1 MLDRIY
7 GWIARHRRGV
17 LVGYLIASV
26 AAAWLCAKLRLD
38 SDVVNLLPADLPA
51 VKSARKLQRWAGD
64 LGFMYLG
71 LVRDDRTSVKDL
83 QRFAD
88 ALGAE
93 IEKSR
98 LVKKPLSVSID
109 VSAIK
114 RGLALALD
122 PDDLETIGTRLEQAV
137 KAERRKKSG
146 FFMDLEE
153 PAPVAP
159 GALFEDLLPKYRKR
173 LQWKADGQAATGVDA
188 AGGVIARL
196 RARANDDGTRLYYL
210 SPDQQMMTF
219 IFHPTFPS
227 DDLTEYPTLVADV
240 DRAIATAKTLIPTA
254 APVTVLKGGAY
265 PLQYD
270 QRDSTLRDS
279 LRASGWSALLIFLI
293 TVVTLRRPKVIALVF
308 LSLIVGLALTFG
320 VARLLVGSV
329 NVITAFML
337 AILAGLGIDFGLYL
351 ATRVALLAKLRGE
364 AQGVSDHAATGA
376 RHGGGRP
383 QATEGDV
390 REAWRQTVVPAAMGA
405 LTTMAVMALLTRGAF
420 RGFAELGLICG
431 VGIVATF
438 AVMYT
443 LFPALLLTFVVK
455 PAAPDNMSAT
465 GEDAPNPEAH
475 LPPPAAWSPAGARAR
490 WVLGAGLGLTVAAAL
505 LATRVRFAYTGEE
518 LTVKNQASLQID
530 REIIKHFGENPD
542 VTVTLADTEERGRR
556 VHAHFQERF
565 GTWKSIARYESAFTY
580 APPLADQKRAL
591 ERLEPLVRALDKL
604 PQKQDDPDLAWALA
618 VAREAVKHPEI
629 VTLDRLPPHI
639 KDLYLGRDAAGK
651 ITGYIGHMR
660 ASRWLWEVEHL
671 TAFVN
676 EVESLTV
683 DGVKVETTGRPQI
696 FMRVIQLVQREATI
710 FSFAGAALI
719 LGMFWLQMRR
729 LSLALLAMFPL
740 AVGIVWTLGCLPFV
754 GSKGLSLSFMN
765 LVVLPILVGLG
776 VSYGVQVVYAFRIYG
791 SASRA
796 LQVTVRAIL
805 GSAACTLVGW
815 ASLIPAS
822 MLGMQ
827 GIGWLA
833 TLGMLAVTACSLLLL
848 PALLA
853 VLHGRGWVRA

>member
-1 MLDRIY
+1 VLDRLY
-7 GWIARHRRGV
+7 GFIARHRQSV
-17 LVGYLIASV
+17 LAGYLFATV
-26 AAAWLCAKLRLD
+26 AAVWLCAGLSLD
-38 SDVVNLLPADLPA
+38 SDVVNLLPPDLPA

-98 LVKKPLSVSID
+98 LVKKPVSVSID
-109 VSAIK
+109 VSSIK

-122 PDDLETIGTRLEQAV
+122 PDDLETIGARLEQAV

-153 PAPVAP
+153 PAPAAP
-159 GALFEDLLPKYRKR
+159 GALFEDLAPKYRKR
-173 LQWKADGQAATGVDA
+173 LQWKADAQAATGVDPS
-188 AGGVIARL
+188 GGALARL
-196 RARANDDGTRLYYL
+196 RARASNDGTRLYYL
-210 SPDQQMMTF
+210 STDGQMMTF
-219 IFHPTFPS
+219 VFHPTFPS
-227 DDLTEYPTLVADV
+227 DDLTEYPALVADV
-240 DRAIATAKTLIPTA
+240 DRAVATAKALVPTA
-254 APVTVLKGGAY
+254 APITVLKGGAY

-279 LRASGWSALLIFLI
+279 LRASAWSALLILLI
-293 TVVTLRRPKVIALVF
+293 TSVTLRRPTVIGLVF
-308 LSLIVGLALTFG
+308 ASLLVGLALTFG

-351 ATRVALLAKLRGE
+351 ATRVALLGKLR
-364 AQGVSDHAATGA
+364 SDTGRKTGA
-376 RHGGGRP
+376 
-383 QATEGDV
+383 TEADV
-390 REAWRQTVVPAAMGA
+390 REGWRQTVVPAAMGA

-443 LFPALLLTFVVK
+443 LLPALLLTFVVK
-455 PAAPDNMSAT
+455 RTEADARPPSAAN
-465 GEDAPNPEAH
+465 APNPEAL
-475 LPPPAAWSPAGARAR
+475 LPPPSAWSPAGRGAR

-580 APPLADQKRAL
+580 APPVADQKRAL
-591 ERLEPLVRALDKL
+591 ERLEPLVRALEKL
-604 PQKQDDPDLAWALA
+604 PQKQDDPDLAWAFA
-618 VAREAVKHPEI
+618 VAREAIKNPEI
-629 VTLDRLPPHI
+629 VTLDRLPAHI
-639 KDLYLGRDAAGK
+639 QDLYLGRDAAGK

-660 ASRWLWEVEHL
+660 ASHWLWEVEHL

-676 EVESLTV
+676 EVEALAV
-683 DGVKVETTGRPQI
+683 DGVPIETTGRPQV

-719 LGMFWLQMRR
+719 LGMFWLQMRK

-740 AVGIVWTLGCLPFV
+740 GIGIVWTLGCLPFV

-822 MLGMQ
+822 MIGMQ

-853 VLHGRGWVRA
+853 VLHARGWVRA